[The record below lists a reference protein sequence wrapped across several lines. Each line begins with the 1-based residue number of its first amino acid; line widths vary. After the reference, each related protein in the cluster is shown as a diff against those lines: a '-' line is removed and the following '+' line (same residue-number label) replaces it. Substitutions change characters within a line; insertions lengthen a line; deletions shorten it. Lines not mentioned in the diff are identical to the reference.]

1 MRERDP
7 MRAIGYAIAALI
19 GGLVIALGI
28 AVMMLAWVI
37 TSASAHSWYDR
48 TCCDLT
54 DCAPLAPD
62 QVQIR
67 PDGYHLPN
75 GQTVPFA
82 RARVSMDRDYHWCRR
97 SPSSPLIEPYGELAC
112 FYAPMGGM

>member
-1 MRERDP
+1 MSDGPLRT
-7 MRAIGYAIAALI
+7 MGWALLAATGVAFIMLALSI
-19 GGLVIALGI
+19 MALG
-28 AVMMLAWVI
+28 WVI

-97 SPSSPLIEPYGELAC
+97 SSSSPLIEPYGEQAC
-112 FYAPMGGM
+112 FYAPGSGS

>member
-1 MRERDP
+1 MSDGP
-7 MRAIGYAIAALI
+7 LRAMGWFLLGVTGVALI
-19 GGLVIALGI
+19 MLALSIMALG
-28 AVMMLAWVI
+28 WVI

-48 TCCDLT
+48 SCCDLT

-62 QVQIR
+62 QVRVR

-75 GQTVPFA
+75 GQVVPFA
-82 RARVSMDRDYHWCRR
+82 RARMSMDRDFHWCRR
-97 SPSSPLIEPYGELAC
+97 SASSPLIEPYGELAC